1 MRGSWRL
8 VVAIGFVGML
18 LAGSGSVEA
27 FIDDMEDDFWL
38 PFTHF
43 HLGDR
48 ASAGYASGFGR
59 SGTRAFHVDIR
70 GWAVRDFG
78 SAYGYALYPTRKAP
92 MTELRVSLLYDRLQD
107 VVTSPWDAYAAGISL
122 DLLDASYHA
131 LGRYRYITSYHASRN
146 AGRCAPT
153 MSDVVLPAPS
163 ALSVWTDHGRN
174 PTADFPSAP
183 WQSAEYVKVSI
194 GFLCAAGLTGAWYS
208 LYFDD
213 FLVDTGARDTDGDGL
228 QDLEEEARIYV
239 ARAWS
244 VPIAREILPG
254 QLTTIEIEAPPVAG
268 AVASAAVDLAI
279 DHPHSD
285 DLSVALTVAGP
296 AGPRT
301 QLLWDPGLQVR
312 GAAILTPSHGTSG
325 RGVVDVRGS
334 VARGASVVQLRVD
347 GKLVAPGEVDP
358 TGAFAIPWPSD
369 AWAEGSHELV
379 VTADPPDGDGSAPRS
394 SRDILVF
401 IDRSAPELSLLHP
414 SSTDTLAGLA
424 LIDADVF
431 DAQGVAVV
439 ELWIDGALVDVRH
452 DEPYAFP
459 YETLDLSNELHTF
472 EVRARD
478 LAGNE
483 AVRSVTAL
491 VNNKDNAPPP
501 PCSPACNLGA
511 GTSTGDLPALAV
523 NPVARAV
530 PLPSGGFVEVL
541 ESFRV
546 PWRPQIIRSGQ
557 GVHLLLDVARS
568 RSLPESDG
576 LVGSELALE
585 DLTGVRTWQVT
596 IRNWGVDP
604 GVIRSAAV
612 FLASLTVP
620 EVPDTDG
627 DGIADGAERMTI
639 GTVPVFPDLD
649 GDLLSD
655 GQEIASRTFRFNI
668 DGVSLDR
675 SIRTDPFD
683 FDTDNDGLPDG
694 AELLPGEGVSLTDPT
709 DPDTDRDG
717 LVDGRERFTYGS
729 DPTLT
734 DTDADSL
741 SDFLE
746 VTPRVFRAVIDG
758 LVVERPLVTSPVVA
772 DTDGDGLA
780 DNEEWDGVSRYG
792 FITDPTDPDTDRDGL
807 SDLDEVTGL
816 NRKPTNPLLSDTDD
830 DGVIDGLDLSP
841 TELWDFDWKTT
852 FEPGLIRFTQKFHAL
867 GVKGVS
873 ASIWTYRIDD
883 GSCVFLSDHTS
894 DATRSSDESI
904 ENVVATINQVLVD
917 GGEANFT
924 ATGAEDLG
932 QQGFGTVT
940 INYGACD
947 FWEPRQYRFE
957 YIHDDRASNV
967 DFVNVR
973 DVPIRDESGGL
984 FYHTSFEVP
993 IRHGRPQGFILQF
1006 SIRPD
1011 ADFGSETVVPA
1022 LVYSLLSGADFSA
1035 TPPSY
1040 QNLAVGAAIDG
1051 HAYEF
1056 QLRIPETIAREE
1068 NVVWRNGVPMATLV
1082 LMPMWLDTNATGIAR
1097 FALNA
1102 TLLSTAAAIARV
1114 HEGAETIVARL
1125 STDMEGLESA
1135 LPDSGSG
1142 LMTGF
1147 HSFGGFSV
1155 YVYRTG
1161 DPFDSGAPAAA
1172 DAVYLLGDS
1181 PEEVAS
1187 FQDSI
1192 TWAPEGEWVRKSED
1206 GFGVALR
1213 VFKIIRQGISIT
1225 CQLTASILVPVLN
1238 VPSGALE
1245 EMTFGR
1251 STFTITK
1258 LTNLETD
1265 QPYYVIGETATQTVK
1280 VRVAHPEIPGVTL
1293 TEVRLIEREIRGEIV
1308 DNLDDSRLLTG
1319 VKYVQLRSA
1328 LRGAAIG
1335 ATLAIFGSQAV
1346 LAFRDGDVVKGT
1358 VYALAGATAVF
1369 GVLRSDVVLVE
1380 RIFEARTVTAGVKIR
1395 LGVVAAIAVGGILAS
1410 YEVFQAGQTDN
1421 PIRRLSHYESAG
1433 AILVDTIIAVVPLYG
1448 AAAMLGWQL
1457 GLTITVGAEALL
1469 GIMPNPLALKIV
1481 STPGSTVTFLFEYVF
1496 GSEIPSEVAE
1506 DALIRLL
1513 NVLADTA
1520 RFENSLDPPAP
1531 TLLLVP

>member
-92 MTELRVSLLYDRLQD
+92 VTELRVSLLYDRLQD

-131 LGRYRYITSYHASRN
+131 LGRFRYITSYHASRN

-153 MSDVVLPAPS
+153 LSDVVLPAPS
-163 ALSVWTDHGRN
+163 ALNVWTDHGRN
-174 PTADFPSAP
+174 PTADFPLAP

-194 GFLCAAGLTGAWYS
+194 GFLYAAGLTGAWYS

-213 FLVDTGARDTDGDGL
+213 FLVDTGSRDADGDGL
-228 QDLEEEARIYV
+228 QDLEEEARTYA

-244 VPIAREILPG
+244 APIAREVLPG
-254 QLTTIEIEAPPVAG
+254 ELTTIEIEAPVVAG
-268 AVASAAVDLAI
+268 SVAAAAVDLALA
-279 DHPHSD
+279 HPRSD
-285 DLSVALTVAGP
+285 ELSVALTIVGA

-301 QLLWDPGLQVR
+301 QLLWDPGLHVR
-312 GAAILTPSHGTSG
+312 GAAILTPSYGSSA
-325 RGVVDVRGS
+325 RGMVDVRGN
-334 VARGASVVQLRVD
+334 VAPGFSTVHLGVE
-347 GKLVAPGEVDP
+347 GELVATGEVDP
-358 TGAFAIPWPSD
+358 TAAFAIPWDSD
-369 AWAEGSHELV
+369 AWAEGGHQLV
-379 VTADPPDGDGSAPRS
+379 VIADPPDGDGSAPRS
-394 SRDILVF
+394 SRDIPVLL
-401 IDRSAPELSLLHP
+401 DRSPPELSLLHP
-414 SSTDTLAGLA
+414 STTDTLAGLA

-431 DAQGVAVV
+431 DGQGVAVV
-439 ELWIDGALVDVRH
+439 ELWIDGALVDVRQ
-452 DEPYAFP
+452 DEPYAFA
-459 YETLDLSNELHTF
+459 YETLDLTNELHTF

-483 AVRSVTAL
+483 AVRSVTAV

-511 GTSTGDLPALAV
+511 GTSTGDLPALTV

-530 PLPSGGFVEVL
+530 PLSSGGFVEVF

-546 PWRPQIIRSGQ
+546 PWRPPISHSRQ
-557 GVHLLLDVARS
+557 GVHLLLDVPRS

-576 LVGSELALE
+576 LVGSDLALE
-585 DLTGVRTWQVT
+585 DLAGVRTWQVT
-596 IRNWGVDP
+596 IRNGGVDL
-604 GVIRSAAV
+604 GVIRRAAV
-612 FLASLTVP
+612 FLASRTDP
-620 EVPDTDG
+620 ELPDTDD

-639 GTVPVFPDLD
+639 GTVAGFPDRD
-649 GDLLSD
+649 GDLLPD
-655 GQEIASRTFRFNI
+655 GQEIALRTLRFTI
-668 DGVSLDR
+668 DGVSVDR

-683 FDTDNDGLPDG
+683 FDTDHDGLPDG
-694 AELLPGEGVSLTDPT
+694 AELLPQAGVSLTDPT
-709 DPDTDRDG
+709 DADTDRDG
-717 LVDGRERFTYGS
+717 LADGRERRTYGS

-734 DTDADSL
+734 DTDEDSL
-741 SDFLE
+741 SDYLE
-746 VTPRVFRAVIDG
+746 VTPRAFRAEIDG
-758 LVVERPLVTSPVVA
+758 LVVERLLVTSPVMA
-772 DTDGDGLA
+772 DTDGEGLP
-780 DNEEWDGVSRYG
+780 DNEERDALSRSG

-816 NRKPTNPLLSDTDD
+816 NRRPTNPLLSDTDD

-841 TELWDFDWKTT
+841 TELWDLPWKTT

-867 GVKGVS
+867 GVQGVS

-883 GSCVFLSDHTS
+883 GSCSFLSDHTS
-894 DATRSSDESI
+894 DATRSTDESI

-917 GGEANFT
+917 GGEKNFT
-924 ATGAEDLG
+924 ATGADDLG
-932 QQGFGTVT
+932 QQGFGTAT

-967 DFVNVR
+967 DFVNIR
-973 DVPIRDESGGL
+973 DVPIRDESGSL

-993 IRHGRPQGFILQF
+993 IRLSKPQAFILQF
-1006 SIRPD
+1006 SIRPE

-1022 LVYSLLSGADFSA
+1022 LVYSLFQGTDFPA

-1051 HAYEF
+1051 HAYAF
-1056 QLRIPETIAREE
+1056 QLRIPETVPREE
-1068 NVVWRNGVPMATLV
+1068 NVVRRDGMPMATLV
-1082 LMPMWLDTNATGIAR
+1082 LMPMWLDTHATRVTG

-1102 TLLSTAAAIARV
+1102 TFIGTAAAIARV
-1114 HEGAETIVARL
+1114 QEGAETVVARL
-1125 STDMEGLESA
+1125 TTDMEALQSA
-1135 LPDSGSG
+1135 LPNSGSG
-1142 LMTGF
+1142 LTTGF
-1147 HSFGGFSV
+1147 YSFGGFSV
-1155 YVYRTG
+1155 YVHRTG
-1161 DPFDSGAPAAA
+1161 DSFDSAAPAAA
-1172 DAVYLLGDS
+1172 DAIYLLGDS

-1225 CQLTASILVPVLN
+1225 SQLTASILVPVLN

-1258 LTNLETD
+1258 LTNIETE

-1293 TEVRLIEREIRGEIV
+1293 TEVRLIEREVQGEIV
-1308 DNLDDSRLLTG
+1308 DDLDDSRLLTG
-1319 VKYVQLRSA
+1319 VKYLQLRSA

-1335 ATLAIFGSQAV
+1335 ATLVIFGSQAV
-1346 LAFRDGDVVKGT
+1346 LAFRDGDVVKGS
-1358 VYALAGATAVF
+1358 VYVLAGATAVF
-1369 GVLRSDVVLVE
+1369 GIVKSDTVLIRGL
-1380 RIFEARTVTAGVKIR
+1380 FKGQLFGAGLKIR
-1395 LGVVAAIAVGGILAS
+1395 LGVAAAVAVGGILAS
-1410 YEVFQAGQTDN
+1410 YEVFQASQADH
-1421 PIRRLSHYESAG
+1421 PIKRLSHYESAG
-1433 AILVDTIIAVVPLYG
+1433 AIVRDSIIAVVPLY
-1448 AAAMLGWQL
+1448 A
-1457 GLTITVGAEALL
+1457 
-1469 GIMPNPLALKIV
+1469 
-1481 STPGSTVTFLFEYVF
+1481 
-1496 GSEIPSEVAE
+1496 
-1506 DALIRLL
+1506 
-1513 NVLADTA
+1513 
-1520 RFENSLDPPAP
+1520 
-1531 TLLLVP
+1531 

>member
-27 FIDDMEDDFWL
+27 LIDDLEEDFWL

-48 ASAGYASGFGR
+48 ASAGYASGLGR

-78 SAYGYALYPTRKAP
+78 SAYGYAVYPTRKAP
-92 MTELRVSLLYDRLQD
+92 MTELRVSLLYDRLED

-131 LGRYRYITSYHASRN
+131 LGRFRYITSYHASRN

-153 MSDVVLPAPS
+153 ISDIVLPAPS
-163 ALSVWTDHGRN
+163 ALNVWTDHGRN

-312 GAAILTPSHGTSG
+312 GAAILTPSYGTSA

-347 GKLVAPGEVDP
+347 GELVATGEVDP

-379 VTADPPDGDGSAPRS
+379 VIADSPDGDGSAPRS
-394 SRDILVF
+394 SRDTLVF

-483 AVRSVTAL
+483 AVRSVTAV

-511 GTSTGDLPALAV
+511 GTSTGDLPALTV

-530 PLPSGGFVEVL
+530 PLSSGGFVEVF

-546 PWRPQIIRSGQ
+546 PWRPQISHSGQ

-576 LVGSELALE
+576 LVGSDLALE
-585 DLTGVRTWQVT
+585 DLAGVRTWQVT
-596 IRNWGVDP
+596 IRNAGVDL

-612 FLASLTVP
+612 FLASRTVP
-620 EVPDTDG
+620 ELPDTDD

-639 GTVPVFPDLD
+639 GTVPVLPDLD
-649 GDLLSD
+649 GDLLPD
-655 GQEIASRTFRFNI
+655 GQEIASRTFRFTI

-694 AELLPGEGVSLTDPT
+694 AELLPGAGVSLTDPT
-709 DPDTDRDG
+709 DSDTDRDG
-717 LVDGRERFTYGS
+717 LADGPERLTYGS

-734 DTDADSL
+734 DTDGDSL
-741 SDFLE
+741 SDYLE
-746 VTPRVFRAVIDG
+746 VTPRAFRAEIDG
-758 LVVERPLVTSPVVA
+758 LVVERLLVTSPVMT

-780 DNEEWDGVSRYG
+780 DNEEWDGVSR
-792 FITDPTDPDTDRDGL
+792 
-807 SDLDEVTGL
+807 
-816 NRKPTNPLLSDTDD
+816 
-830 DGVIDGLDLSP
+830 
-841 TELWDFDWKTT
+841 
-852 FEPGLIRFTQKFHAL
+852 
-867 GVKGVS
+867 
-873 ASIWTYRIDD
+873 
-883 GSCVFLSDHTS
+883 CVFLSDHTS

-924 ATGAEDLG
+924 ATSADDLG
-932 QQGFGTVT
+932 QQGFGTAT

-957 YIHDDRASNV
+957 YIHDDRASDV
-967 DFVNVR
+967 DFVNIR

-984 FYHTSFEVP
+984 FYHAFFEVP
-993 IRHGRPQGFILQF
+993 IRLGRPQGFILQF

-1022 LVYSLLSGADFSA
+1022 LVYSLFHGADFSA

-1040 QNLAVGAAIDG
+1040 QNLAVGAAIDD
-1051 HAYEF
+1051 HAYAF

-1068 NVVWRNGVPMATLV
+1068 NVVRRNDVPMATLV
-1082 LMPMWLDTNATGIAR
+1082 LMPMWLDTNATSVTR

-1102 TLLSTAAAIARV
+1102 TLLNTAAAIARV
-1114 HEGAETIVARL
+1114 QEAAETIVARL
-1125 STDMEGLESA
+1125 STDMEALESA

-1142 LMTGF
+1142 LTTGF

-1155 YVYRTG
+1155 YVYRRG
-1161 DPFDSGAPAAA
+1161 DPFDPGVPAAA
-1172 DAVYLLGDS
+1172 DAIYLVGDS

-1192 TWAPEGEWVRKSED
+1192 TWTPEGEWVRKSED

-1225 CQLTASILVPVLN
+1225 SQLTASILVPVLN

-1258 LTNLETD
+1258 LTNIETE

-1293 TEVRLIEREIRGEIV
+1293 TEVRLIEREIQGEIV
-1308 DNLDDSRLLTG
+1308 DDLDDSRLLTG

-1335 ATLAIFGSQAV
+1335 ATLVIFGSQAV
-1346 LAFRDGDVVKGT
+1346 LAFRDGDVIKGT
-1358 VYALAGATAVF
+1358 VYSVAGATAVF
-1369 GVLRSDVVLVE
+1369 GIVKADTNLVE
-1380 RIFEARTVTAGVKIR
+1380 GLFEGRIFGTGVKVRIG
-1395 LGVVAAIAVGGILAS
+1395 LVAAIAVGGILSS
-1410 YEVFQAGQTDN
+1410 YEVFQASQTDDS
-1421 PIRRLSHYESAG
+1421 IRKLSHYEIASATL
-1433 AILVDTIIAVVPLYG
+1433 IDTIISVVPLSG
-1448 AAAMLGWQL
+1448 VAAMLGWQL
-1457 GLTITVGAEALL
+1457 GLTVTVGVEALF
-1469 GIMPNPLALKIV
+1469 GTMPHPLALKIV
-1481 STPGSTVTFLFEYVF
+1481 STPGSTITFLFEYVF
-1496 GSEIPSEVAE
+1496 ASEIPADVAE
-1506 DALIRLL
+1506 DALIQLL
-1513 NVLADTA
+1513 NFLANEA
-1520 RFENSLDPPAP
+1520 KFQNSLDAPIP

>member
-1 MRGSWRL
+1 
-8 VVAIGFVGML
+8 
-18 LAGSGSVEA
+18 
-27 FIDDMEDDFWL
+27 
-38 PFTHF
+38 
-43 HLGDR
+43 
-48 ASAGYASGFGR
+48 
-59 SGTRAFHVDIR
+59 
-70 GWAVRDFG
+70 
-78 SAYGYALYPTRKAP
+78 
-92 MTELRVSLLYDRLQD
+92 
-107 VVTSPWDAYAAGISL
+107 
-122 DLLDASYHA
+122 
-131 LGRYRYITSYHASRN
+131 
-146 AGRCAPT
+146 

-163 ALSVWTDHGRN
+163 ALNVWTDHGRN

-213 FLVDTGARDTDGDGL
+213 FLVDTGARDSDGDGL
-228 QDLEEEARIYV
+228 QDLEEEARGYA
-239 ARAWS
+239 ARAWAA
-244 VPIAREILPG
+244 PIAREILPG

-279 DHPHSD
+279 DHPHAA

-312 GAAILTPSHGTSG
+312 GAAILTPSYGSSA

-334 VARGASVVQLRVD
+334 VARGVSVVHLRVD
-347 GKLVAPGEVDP
+347 GELIATADVDP
-358 TGAFAIPWPSD
+358 TGAFAIPWQSD
-369 AWAEGSHELV
+369 AWAEGSHQLV
-379 VTADPPDGDGSAPRS
+379 VTADSPDGDGSAPRS

-401 IDRSAPELSLLHP
+401 LDRTVPELSLLHP
-414 SSTDTLAGLA
+414 STTDTLTGLA
-424 LIDADVF
+424 VIDADVF
-431 DAQGVAVV
+431 DGQGVALV
-439 ELWIDGALVDVRH
+439 ELWIDGALVDVRQ
-452 DEPYAFP
+452 DEPYAFA
-459 YETLDLSNELHTF
+459 YETLDLSNEAHTF

-478 LAGNE
+478 RAGNE

-491 VNNKDNAPPP
+491 GNNKDNAPPP

-511 GTSTGDLPALAV
+511 GTTTGDLPALAV
-523 NPVARAV
+523 NPVARVV
-530 PLPSGGFVEVL
+530 PLSSGGFVEVF

-546 PWRPQIIRSGQ
+546 PWRPQITHSGQ

-568 RSLPESDG
+568 QSLPESDG
-576 LVGSELALE
+576 LVGSDLALG

-596 IRNWGVDP
+596 IRNGGVDA

-612 FLASLTVP
+612 FLASRTVP

-627 DGIADGAERMTI
+627 DGIADGVERMTI

-649 GDLLSD
+649 GDLLPD
-655 GQEIASRTFRFNI
+655 GQEIASRTFRFAI
-668 DGVSLDR
+668 DGVSVDR
-675 SIRTDPFD
+675 NIRTDPFD
-683 FDTDNDGLPDG
+683 FDTDHDGLPDG
-694 AELLPGEGVSLTDPT
+694 AELLPGPEASLTDPT
-709 DPDTDRDG
+709 DSDTDRDG
-717 LVDGRERFTYGS
+717 LADGRERLTYGS

-734 DTDADSL
+734 DSDEDSL
-741 SDFLE
+741 SDYVE
-746 VTPRVFRAVIDG
+746 VTPRVFRAEIDG
-758 LVVERPLVTSPVVA
+758 LVVERPLVTSPVMA

-780 DNEEWDGVSRYG
+780 DTEGWEGVSRYG
-792 FITDPTDPDTDRDGL
+792 FITDPTDSDTDRDGL

-816 NRKPTNPLLSDTDD
+816 NRRPTNPLLSDTDD

-841 TELWDFDWKTT
+841 TELWELPWKRT

-867 GVKGVS
+867 GVQGVS

-917 GGEANFT
+917 GGEENFT
-924 ATGAEDLG
+924 ATGADDLG
-932 QQGFGTVT
+932 QQGFGTAT

-967 DFVNVR
+967 DFVNIR
-973 DVPIRDESGGL
+973 HVPIRDESGGM
-984 FYHTSFEVP
+984 FHHTSFEVP
-993 IRHGRPQGFILQF
+993 IRLGRPQGLILQF

-1011 ADFGSETVVPA
+1011 ADFGNETVVPA
-1022 LVYSLLSGADFSA
+1022 LVYSLFHGADFSA

-1040 QNLAVGAAIDG
+1040 QNLAVGAAIDD
-1051 HAYEF
+1051 HAYAF

-1068 NVVWRNGVPMATLV
+1068 NVVRRNDVPMATLV
-1082 LMPMWLDTNATGIAR
+1082 LMPMWLDTNATRVTR

-1102 TLLSTAAAIARV
+1102 TLLNTAAAIARV
-1114 HEGAETIVARL
+1114 QEAAETIVARL
-1125 STDMEGLESA
+1125 STDMEALESA
-1135 LPDSGSG
+1135 LPDSSTG
-1142 LMTGF
+1142 LTTGF

-1155 YVYRTG
+1155 YAYRPG
-1161 DPFDSGAPAAA
+1161 DPFDPGAPAAA
-1172 DAVYLLGDS
+1172 DAIYLVGDS
-1181 PEEVAS
+1181 PEEVGS

-1192 TWAPEGEWVRKSED
+1192 TWTPEGEWVRKSED

-1225 CQLTASILVPVLN
+1225 SQLTASILVPVLN

-1258 LTNLETD
+1258 LTNIETE

-1293 TEVRLIEREIRGEIV
+1293 TEVRLIEREVQGEIV
-1308 DNLDDSRLLTG
+1308 DDLDDSRLLTG
-1319 VKYVQLRSA
+1319 VKYAQLRSA

-1335 ATLAIFGSQAV
+1335 ATLVIFGSQAV
-1346 LAFRDGDVVKGT
+1346 LAFRDGDVIKGS
-1358 VYALAGATAVF
+1358 VYTLAGATAVF
-1369 GVLRSDVVLVE
+1369 GVVKSDSVLVGE
-1380 RIFEARTVTAGVKIR
+1380 LFKGRISKTGIRIR

-1410 YEVFQAGQTDN
+1410 YEMFQATQTDDA
-1421 PIRRLSHYESAG
+1421 IKRLSHYETAG
-1433 AILVDTIIAVVPLYG
+1433 TILIDTIVAVVPLYG

-1457 GLTITVGAEALL
+1457 GLTVTIGAQVLL
-1469 GIMPNPLALKIV
+1469 GIIPDPRALKIV
-1481 STPGSTVTFLFEYVF
+1481 STPGSTATFLFEYVF
-1496 GSEIPSEVAE
+1496 AGEIPSDVAQ
-1506 DALIRLL
+1506 DALIQLL
-1513 NVLADTA
+1513 NALADVA
-1520 RFENSLDPPAP
+1520 RFENSLDPPNP

>member
-1 MRGSWRL
+1 
-8 VVAIGFVGML
+8 
-18 LAGSGSVEA
+18 
-27 FIDDMEDDFWL
+27 
-38 PFTHF
+38 
-43 HLGDR
+43 
-48 ASAGYASGFGR
+48 
-59 SGTRAFHVDIR
+59 
-70 GWAVRDFG
+70 
-78 SAYGYALYPTRKAP
+78 
-92 MTELRVSLLYDRLQD
+92 MTELHVSILYDRLQD

-131 LGRYRYITSYHASRN
+131 LGRYRYIPSYHASRN

-163 ALSVWTDHGRN
+163 ALNVWTDHGRN

-213 FLVDTGARDTDGDGL
+213 VFVDTGARDTDGDGL
-228 QDLEEEARIYV
+228 QDLEEEVRVYA
-239 ARAWS
+239 ARAWAA
-244 VPIAREILPG
+244 PIAREILPG

-279 DHPHSD
+279 EHPHSD

-312 GAAILTPSHGTSG
+312 GAAILTPSYGSSA

-334 VARGASVVQLRVD
+334 VARGVSVVHLRVD
-347 GKLVAPGEVDP
+347 GELIATADVDP
-358 TGAFAIPWPSD
+358 TGAFAIPWHSD
-369 AWAEGSHELV
+369 AWAEGSHQLV
-379 VTADPPDGDGSAPRS
+379 VTADSPDGDGSAPRS

-401 IDRSAPELSLLHP
+401 LDRTVPELSLLHP
-414 SSTDTLAGLA
+414 STTDTLTGLA

-431 DAQGVAVV
+431 DGQGVAVV
-439 ELWIDGALVDVRH
+439 ELWIDGALVDVRQ
-452 DEPYAFP
+452 DEPYAFA

-478 LAGNE
+478 RAGNE
-483 AVRSVTAL
+483 AVRSVMAL

-511 GTSTGDLPALAV
+511 GTTTGDLPALAV
-523 NPVARAV
+523 TPVARVV
-530 PLPSGGFVEVL
+530 PLSSGGFVEVF

-546 PWRPQIIRSGQ
+546 PWRPQITHSGQ

-576 LVGSELALE
+576 LVGSDLALE
-585 DLTGVRTWQVT
+585 DLAGVRTWQVT
-596 IRNWGVDP
+596 IRNGGVDA

-612 FLASLTVP
+612 FLASRTIP
-620 EVPDTDG
+620 EVPDSDG
-627 DGIADGAERMTI
+627 DGIADGAERMTT
-639 GTVPVFPDLD
+639 GTAPVFPDLD
-649 GDLLSD
+649 GDLLPD
-655 GQEIASRTFRFNI
+655 GQEIASRTFRFII
-668 DGVSLDR
+668 DGVSVDR
-675 SIRTDPFD
+675 NIRTDPFD
-683 FDTDNDGLPDG
+683 FDTDHDGLPDG
-694 AELLPGEGVSLTDPT
+694 AELLPGPEASLTDPT
-709 DPDTDRDG
+709 DSDTDRDG
-717 LVDGRERFTYGS
+717 LGDGPERLTYGS

-734 DTDADSL
+734 DSDEDSL
-741 SDFLE
+741 SDYVE
-746 VTPRVFRAVIDG
+746 VTPRVFRAEIDG
-758 LVVERPLVTSPVVA
+758 LVVERPLVTSPVMT

-780 DNEEWDGVSRYG
+780 DNEEWEGVSRYG
-792 FITDPTDPDTDRDGL
+792 FITDPTDSDTDRDGL

-816 NRKPTNPLLSDTDD
+816 NRRPTNPLLSDTDD

-841 TELWDFDWKTT
+841 TELWELPWKRT

-867 GVKGVS
+867 GVQGVS

-883 GSCVFLSDHTS
+883 
-894 DATRSSDESI
+894 
-904 ENVVATINQVLVD
+904 
-917 GGEANFT
+917 
-924 ATGAEDLG
+924 
-932 QQGFGTVT
+932 
-940 INYGACD
+940 
-947 FWEPRQYRFE
+947 
-957 YIHDDRASNV
+957 DRASNV
-967 DFVNVR
+967 DFVNIR

-993 IRHGRPQGFILQF
+993 IRLSKPQAFILQF
-1006 SIRPD
+1006 SLRPD
-1011 ADFGSETVVPA
+1011 ADFGSETVMPA
-1022 LVYSLLSGADFSA
+1022 LVYSLFRGTDFPA

-1040 QNLAVGAAIDG
+1040 QNLAVGAAIDD
-1051 HAYEF
+1051 HAYAF

-1068 NVVWRNGVPMATLV
+1068 NVVRRNDVPMATLV
-1082 LMPMWLDTNATGIAR
+1082 LMPMWLDTNATRVTR

-1102 TLLSTAAAIARV
+1102 TLLNTAAAIARV
-1114 HEGAETIVARL
+1114 QEAAETIVARL
-1125 STDMEGLESA
+1125 STDMEALESA
-1135 LPDSGSG
+1135 LPNSSSG
-1142 LMTGF
+1142 LTTGF

-1161 DPFDSGAPAAA
+1161 DPFDPGAPAAA
-1172 DAVYLLGDS
+1172 DAIYLVGDS

-1192 TWAPEGEWVRKSED
+1192 TWAPEGEWIKKSED
-1206 GFGVALR
+1206 GFGVDLR
-1213 VFKIIRQGISIT
+1213 AFKIIRQGISIT
-1225 CQLTASILVPVLN
+1225 SQLTASILVPVLN

-1258 LTNLETD
+1258 LTNIETE

-1293 TEVRLIEREIRGEIV
+1293 TEVRLIEREIQGEIV
-1308 DNLDDSRLLTG
+1308 DDLDDSRLLTG

-1328 LRGAAIG
+1328 LRGAAVG
-1335 ATLAIFGSQAV
+1335 ATLVIFGSQAV
-1346 LAFRDGDVVKGT
+1346 LAFRDGDVVKGS
-1358 VYALAGATAVF
+1358 VYVPAGGTAVF
-1369 GVLRSDVVLVE
+1369 GIVRSDTKLI
-1380 RIFEARTVTAGVKIR
+1380 RGLFKGQLFGAGLKIR
-1395 LGVVAAIAVGGILAS
+1395 LGVAAAVAVGGILAS
-1410 YEVFQAGQTDN
+1410 YEVFQASQADN
-1421 PIRRLSHYESAG
+1421 PINRLSHYESAG
-1433 AILVDTIIAVVPLYG
+1433 TIVVDTIIAVVPLYG

-1457 GLTITVGAEALL
+1457 GLTIAVGAEALL
-1469 GIMPNPLALKIV
+1469 GIMPNTLAVRIV
-1481 STPGSTVTFLFEYVF
+1481 STPGSTIAFFFEYIF
-1496 GSEIPSEVAE
+1496 GSKIPSSVAE
-1506 DALIRLL
+1506 DVLIRLL
-1513 NVLADTA
+1513 SELAAEA
-1520 RFENSLDPPAP
+1520 RFLNSLDPPVP

>member
-78 SAYGYALYPTRKAP
+78 SAYGYAVFPTRKAP

-122 DLLDASYHA
+122 DLVDASYHA
-131 LGRYRYITSYHASRN
+131 LGRFRYVTSYHASRN

-163 ALSVWTDHGRN
+163 A
-174 PTADFPSAP
+174 
-183 WQSAEYVKVSI
+183 K
-194 GFLCAAGLTGAWYS
+194 
-208 LYFDD
+208 
-213 FLVDTGARDTDGDGL
+213 
-228 QDLEEEARIYV
+228 
-239 ARAWS
+239 
-244 VPIAREILPG
+244 EILPG
-254 QLTTIEIEAPPVAG
+254 QVTTIEIEAPLVAG
-268 AVASAAVDLAI
+268 AVAAAAVDLAI
-279 DHPHSD
+279 DHPQSD
-285 DLSVALTVAGP
+285 ELSVALTVAGP

-301 QLLWDPGLQVR
+301 QLLWDPGFRVR
-312 GAAILTPSHGTSG
+312 GAAILAPSYGSSA

-334 VARGASVVQLRVD
+334 VARGLSVVHLRVD
-347 GKLVAPGEVDP
+347 GEPVATAEVDP
-358 TGAFAIPWPSD
+358 TGAFAIPWDSD
-369 AWAEGSHELV
+369 AWAEGTHHLV
-379 VTADPPDGDGSAPRS
+379 VVADPPDGDGSVPRS
-394 SRDILVF
+394 SRDTLLF
-401 IDRSAPELSLLHP
+401 LDRSAPELSLLHP
-414 SSTDTLAGLA
+414 STTETLTGLA

-431 DAQGVAVV
+431 DAQGVAVA

-452 DEPYAFP
+452 DEPYTFA
-459 YETLDLSNELHTF
+459 YETLDLTNEFHTF

-478 LAGNE
+478 HAGNE

-491 VNNKDNAPPP
+491 VDNKDNAPPP

-511 GTSTGDLPALAV
+511 GTTTGELPALSA
-523 NPVARAV
+523 NPLARAV
-530 PLPSGGFVEVL
+530 PLSSAGFVEVF

-546 PWRPQIIRSGQ
+546 PWRPQISHSGQ

-568 RSLPESDG
+568 RDLPEVNG
-576 LVGSELALE
+576 LVGSDFALE
-585 DLTGVRTWQVT
+585 DLAGVRTWQVT
-596 IRNWGVDP
+596 IRNWGVDT

-612 FLASLTVP
+612 FLASRTLP

-627 DGIADGAERMTI
+627 DGIIDGAERTTI

-655 GQEIASRTFRFNI
+655 GQEIASRTFRFTI

-694 AELLPGEGVSLTDPT
+694 AELLPGEGMSLTDPT
-709 DPDTDRDG
+709 DSDTDRDG
-717 LVDGRERFTYGS
+717 LADGRERLTYGS

-734 DTDADSL
+734 DTDEDSL
-741 SDFLE
+741 SDYLE
-746 VTPRVFRAVIDG
+746 VTPRPFRVEIDG
-758 LVVERPLVTSPVVA
+758 LLVERPLVTSPVMA

-780 DNEEWDGVSRYG
+780 DIEEWDGVSRYG

-816 NRKPTNPLLSDTDD
+816 NRRPTNPLLSDTDD

-841 TELWDFDWKTT
+841 TEFWDLPWKTT
-852 FEPGLIRFTQKFHAL
+852 LEPGLIRFTQKFHAL
-867 GVKGVS
+867 GVQGVS
-873 ASIWTYRIDD
+873 ASIWTYRVDD

-904 ENVVATINQVLVD
+904 ENVVATINQVLVG

-924 ATGAEDLG
+924 ATSADDLG
-932 QQGFGTVT
+932 QQGFGTAT

-947 FWEPRQYRFE
+947 FSEPRQYRFE
-957 YIHDDRASNV
+957 YIHDDRASNI
-967 DFVNVR
+967 DFVNIR

-984 FYHTSFEVP
+984 FYHASFEVP
-993 IRHGRPQGFILQF
+993 IRLSKPQAFILQF
-1006 SIRPD
+1006 SIRPE
-1011 ADFGSETVVPA
+1011 ADFGDESVVPA
-1022 LVYSLLSGADFSA
+1022 LVYSLFQGTDFPA
-1035 TPPSY
+1035 MPPFY
-1040 QNLAVGAAIDG
+1040 QNLAVGAAIDD
-1051 HAYEF
+1051 HAYGF
-1056 QLRIPETIAREE
+1056 QVRIPETVAREE
-1068 NVVWRNGVPMATLV
+1068 NVVRRDGVPIATLV
-1082 LMPMWLDTNATGIAR
+1082 LMPMWLDTHATRVTR

-1102 TLLSTAAAIARV
+1102 TLICTAAAIARV
-1114 HEGAETIVARL
+1114 QEGAETVVARL
-1125 STDMEGLESA
+1125 STDMEALESA

-1161 DPFDSGAPAAA
+1161 DPFDSGAPATA
-1172 DAVYLLGDS
+1172 DAIYLLGDS
-1181 PEEVAS
+1181 PEQVAS
-1187 FQDSI
+1187 LQDSI
-1192 TWAPEGEWVRKSED
+1192 TWAPEGEWLRKSED

-1225 CQLTASILVPVLN
+1225 SQLTASILVPVLN

-1251 STFTITK
+1251 STFTVTK
-1258 LTNLETD
+1258 LTDLETE

-1280 VRVAHPEIPGVTL
+1280 VRVAHPETPGVTL
-1293 TEVRLIEREIRGEIV
+1293 TEVRLIEREIQGEIV
-1308 DNLDDSRLLTG
+1308 DDLDDSRLLTG
-1319 VKYVQLRSA
+1319 VKYAQLRSA

-1335 ATLAIFGSQAV
+1335 ATLVIFGSQAV

-1496 GSEIPSEVAE
+1496 GSEIPSDLAE

-1520 RFENSLDPPAP
+1520 RLENSLDPPVP

>member
-8 VVAIGFVGML
+8 VVAIGFVGIL

-27 FIDDMEDDFWL
+27 LIDDMEEDFWL

-48 ASAGYASGFGR
+48 ASAGYTSGFGR
-59 SGTRAFHVDIR
+59 SGTRSFHVDIR
-70 GWAVRDFG
+70 GWGVGDFG
-78 SAYGYALYPTRKAP
+78 SASGYAVSLKRKAP

-107 VVTSPWDAYAAGISL
+107 LVASPWDAYAAGISL

-131 LGRYRYITSYHASRN
+131 LGRFRYITSYHASRN

-153 MSDVVLPAPS
+153 TSDIVLPAPS
-163 ALSVWTDHGRN
+163 ALNVWTDHGRN

-213 FLVDTGARDTDGDGL
+213 FLVDTGARDTDGDGR
-228 QDLEEEARIYV
+228 QDLEEEARIYA

-244 VPIAREILPG
+244 APIAREILPG

-279 DHPHSD
+279 EHPHSD
-285 DLSVALTVAGP
+285 DLSVALTIDGP

-312 GAAILTPSHGTSG
+312 GAAILTPSYGTSAS
-325 RGVVDVRGS
+325 GVVDVRGS
-334 VARGASVVQLRVD
+334 VARGVSVVYLRVD
-347 GKLVAPGEVDP
+347 GELVATTEVDP
-358 TGAFAIPWPSD
+358 TGAFAIPWHSD
-369 AWAEGSHELV
+369 AWAEGSHQLV
-379 VTADPPDGDGSAPRS
+379 VIADSPDGDGSALRS

-401 IDRSAPELSLLHP
+401 LDRTVPELSLLHP
-414 SSTDTLAGLA
+414 TTTDTLVGLA

-431 DAQGVAVV
+431 DGQGVAVV
-439 ELWIDGALVDVRH
+439 ELWIDGALVDIRH
-452 DEPYAFP
+452 DELYAFP
-459 YETLDLSNELHTF
+459 YETLDLTNELHTF

-478 LAGNE
+478 RAGNE
-483 AVRSVTAL
+483 AVRSVMAL

-511 GTSTGDLPALAV
+511 GTTTGDLPALAV
-523 NPVARAV
+523 NPVARVV
-530 PLPSGGFVEVL
+530 PLSSGGFVEVF

-546 PWRPQIIRSGQ
+546 PWRPKTSQPGQ

-627 DGIADGAERMTI
+627 DGNADGAERMTI

-694 AELLPGEGVSLTDPT
+694 AELLPGEGLSLTDPT

-746 VTPRVFRAVIDG
+746 VTLRVFRAVIDG

-816 NRKPTNPLLSDTDD
+816 NRRPTNPLLSDTDD

-841 TELWDFDWKTT
+841 TELWDLPWKTT

-867 GVKGVS
+867 GVQGVS

-993 IRHGRPQGFILQF
+993 IRLGRPQGFILQF

-1022 LVYSLLSGADFSA
+1022 LVYSLFHGADFPA

-1040 QNLAVGAAIDG
+1040 QNLAVGAAIDD
-1051 HAYEF
+1051 HAYAF

-1068 NVVWRNGVPMATLV
+1068 NVVRRNGVPMATLV
-1082 LMPMWLDTNATGIAR
+1082 LMPMWLDTNATRVTR
-1097 FALNA
+1097 FALTA
-1102 TLLSTAAAIARV
+1102 TLLNTAAAIARV
-1114 HEGAETIVARL
+1114 QEAAETIVARL
-1125 STDMEGLESA
+1125 STDMEALESA
-1135 LPDSGSG
+1135 LPDSSSG
-1142 LMTGF
+1142 LTTGF

-1155 YVYRTG
+1155 YLYRTG
-1161 DPFDSGAPAAA
+1161 DPFDPGAPAAA
-1172 DAVYLLGDS
+1172 DAIYLVGDS

-1192 TWAPEGEWVRKSED
+1192 TWTPEGEWVRKSED

-1225 CQLTASILVPVLN
+1225 SQLTASILVPVLN

-1258 LTNLETD
+1258 LTNIETE

-1308 DNLDDSRLLTG
+1308 DDLGDSRLLTG
-1319 VKYVQLRSA
+1319 VKYSQLRSA
-1328 LRGAAIG
+1328 LRGAAAG
-1335 ATLAIFGSQAV
+1335 GDFVIFGSQAV
-1346 LAFRDGDVVKGT
+1346 LAFRDGDVIKGT
-1358 VYALAGATAVF
+1358 VYSVAGATAVF
-1369 GVLRSDVVLVE
+1369 GIVKAETKLVE
-1380 RIFEARTVTAGVKIR
+1380 GLFEGRIFATGIKVRIGVA
-1395 LGVVAAIAVGGILAS
+1395 AAIAVGGILSS
-1410 YEVFQAGQTDN
+1410 YELFQASQTGDS
-1421 PIRRLSHYESAG
+1421 IRRLSHYETAST
-1433 AILVDTIIAVVPLYG
+1433 ILIDTIISVVPLSG
-1448 AAAMLGWQL
+1448 VAAMLGWQL
-1457 GLTITVGAEALL
+1457 GLTVTVGVEALF
-1469 GIMPNPLALKIV
+1469 GTMPHPLALKIV
-1481 STPGSTVTFLFEYVF
+1481 STPGSTITFLFEYVF
-1496 GSEIPSEVAE
+1496 ASDIPSDVAQ
-1506 DALIRLL
+1506 DALIQLL
-1513 NVLADTA
+1513 NALADVA
-1520 RFENSLDPPAP
+1520 RF
-1531 TLLLVP
+1531 